1 VGILDAF
8 KKNPLEKL
16 SLRELQEEE
25 MRLRNRLERLKK
37 DVNEIE
43 KKKKKL
49 FEDGIGAE
57 FLKKKM
63 LAQEIKSLDL
73 EQKLK
78 MRDFM
83 TAQNQH
89 TFIKNLII
97 VKKYQKELETQG
109 IWKNLTS
116 MGPEDLEKA
125 LICISLDG
133 KEFDRILDDLNR
145 VFEMRMVEENLSEDP
160 AEKELMEAW
169 AKIESGE
176 KSSEEL
182 YEEVKEKFE
191 EKEGIRSHVSLL

>member
-1 VGILDAF
+1 MGILDAF
-8 KKNPLEKL
+8 RGNSLGRL

-25 MRLRNRLERLKK
+25 MRLRNRLERLKR
-37 DVNEIE
+37 DVDEIE

-49 FEDGIGAE
+49 FDDGVGAD

-83 TAQNQH
+83 TAQKQH

-109 IWKNLTS
+109 IWKKLTS
-116 MGPEDLEKA
+116 MDPNNLEKA
-125 LICISLDG
+125 LIAVSLDG
-133 KEFDRILDDLNR
+133 KAFDRILDDLNR
-145 VFEMRMVEENLSEDP
+145 VFEMRMVDESLHDDP
-160 AEKELMEAW
+160 AERELMEAW

-176 KSSEEL
+176 KSPDEL
-182 YEEVKEKFE
+182 YEEVKKRFE
-191 EKEGIRSHVSLL
+191 EKERI

>member
-1 VGILDAF
+1 MGILDAF

-37 DVNEIE
+37 DVDDIE

-49 FEDGIGAE
+49 FEDGVGAD

-83 TAQNQH
+83 TAQKQH

-97 VKKYQKELETQG
+97 VKKYQRELETQG
-109 IWKNLTS
+109 IWKKLTS
-116 MGPEDLEKA
+116 MDPEDLEKV
-125 LICISLDG
+125 LIGVSLDG
-133 KEFDRILDDLNR
+133 KAFDRILDDLNR
-145 VFEMRMVEENLSEDP
+145 VFEMRMVEDSFPEDP

-176 KSSEEL
+176 GSSEEL

-191 EKEGIRSHVSLL
+191 EKEGI